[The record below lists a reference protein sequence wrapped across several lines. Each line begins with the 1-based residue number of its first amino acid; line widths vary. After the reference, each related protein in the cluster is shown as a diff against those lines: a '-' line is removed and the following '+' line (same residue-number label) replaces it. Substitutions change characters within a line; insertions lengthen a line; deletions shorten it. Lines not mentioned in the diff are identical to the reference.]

1 MMVFIP
7 ISEGCIINPLFQ
19 FVESAKAA
27 CDVLSSFGY
36 WADFIDPSTGKPYL
50 SKTETNATLNV
61 TDEEYRS
68 LGFEVTDMVCC
79 KVSVFPQLQVLEFQC
94 VEMISRASV
103 GALLILSIGT
113 GPLL

>member
-1 MMVFIP
+1 MVQHYSFSVIQQFQLY
-7 ISEGCIINPLFQ
+7 LFYYLQ
-19 FVESAKAA
+19 KN
-27 CDVLSSFGY
+27 CLL
-36 WADFIDPSTGKPYL
+36 KYL

-94 VEMISRASV
+94 VEVISRASV
-103 GALLILSIGT
+103 GAFLILSIGT